1 LDIEQNLHTINK
13 SSRKNGSLAK
23 LTETEELKT
32 DKDKFIIGNL
42 DSDKQGRTHLTNIYI
57 YIYIAEIFH
66 KTNILKFKSFTKRQ
80 EEDVI
85 LGFAH

>member
-42 DSDKQGRTHLTNIYI
+42 DSDKQGRTHLTNIYT
-57 YIYIAEIFH
+57 YSGNLSQNKHSE
-66 KTNILKFKSFTKRQ
+66 
-80 EEDVI
+80 V
-85 LGFAH
+85 